1 MAKERKEAK
10 EEKLETSRDL
20 HWRLKKE
27 TIFMV
32 QTASVAMEATTHSL
46 GALAKFLREVG
57 PNKGKILKAEEASSR
72 WKKTASTTLLDEKRQ
87 QYLQRTNPSC

>member
-1 MAKERKEAK
+1 MAKGRKEDK
-10 EEKLETSRDL
+10 EDRLETSRDL
-20 HWRLKKE
+20 HWRLRKD

-32 QTASVAMEATTHSL
+32 QTTSVAMEATTHSL

-57 PNKGKILKAEEASSR
+57 PNKEKIFKAEEASSR
-72 WKKTASTTLLDEKRQ
+72 WKKTASTPFLDEKRK

>member
-20 HWRLKKE
+20 HWRLKKD

-32 QTASVAMEATTHSL
+32 QTASVAVEATTHSL